1 MIDGDLSFYFTLFSQ
16 PIRALYDFI
25 EFDNAIAKA
34 VEMTDPEETLILV
47 SADHRFDYKFSRH
60 NLNFISVT
68 NSQLVVMASEEQACL
83 VLGIIKVESILKTMN
98 LGIPTMKMYSL

>member
-47 SADHRFDYKFSRH
+47 SADHRFDY
-60 NLNFISVT
+60 
-68 NSQLVVMASEEQACL
+68 
-83 VLGIIKVESILKTMN
+83 
-98 LGIPTMKMYSL
+98 

>member
-1 MIDGDLSFYFTLFSQ
+1 MVTSVFITRDLITYFSQ

-47 SADHRFDYKFSRH
+47 SADHRFDY
-60 NLNFISVT
+60 
-68 NSQLVVMASEEQACL
+68 
-83 VLGIIKVESILKTMN
+83 
-98 LGIPTMKMYSL
+98 Y

>member
-1 MIDGDLSFYFTLFSQ
+1 MTSGYTSRDLITYFSQ

-47 SADHRFDYKFSRH
+47 SADHRFDY
-60 NLNFISVT
+60 
-68 NSQLVVMASEEQACL
+68 
-83 VLGIIKVESILKTMN
+83 
-98 LGIPTMKMYSL
+98 

>member
-1 MIDGDLSFYFTLFSQ
+1 MTSGYTSRDLITYFSQ

-47 SADHRFDYKFSRH
+47 SADHRFESKH
-60 NLNFISVT
+60 LN
-68 NSQLVVMASEEQACL
+68 
-83 VLGIIKVESILKTMN
+83 
-98 LGIPTMKMYSL
+98 